1 MSFNV
6 DKEEFYE
13 TFAELQDAEGTQR
26 ALEWAWSAF
35 DWTQQELRK
44 EAAKSQSIVAEER
57 AAVVAWLRKGNKQC
71 REWDERENA
80 VSRTYRVAADRI
92 ERGEHRR
99 GETE

>member
-1 MSFNV
+1 MSFDV

-13 TFAELQDAEGTQR
+13 TFAELQDAEGAQR

-44 EAAKSQSIVAEER
+44 EAAKSQSIAAEER
-57 AAVVAWLRKGNKQC
+57 AAVVAWLHDCALDPETTGAEMRLFQNL
-71 REWDERENA
+71 A
-80 VSRTYRVAADRI
+80 TTI

-99 GETE
+99 EEKE